1 MSSNLDRHSYDAAT
15 GVLVDSVV
23 TGRAAIAALQA
34 QEAEAL
40 AGAAKLASLRVAGE
54 PSAVARAR
62 EMEMRSLVAEFAT
75 AVRVS
80 ERSMQRQ
87 VNEAETLVGGFP
99 RTLAAWRE
107 GTIASGH
114 VEVIVDAGFHIDDQD
129 ARRAY
134 EVAVLARAERETPG
148 RLRPV
153 ARIVADRLHP
163 RSIDERHAG
172 ARLARAVVIND
183 LPDGMAELIATLPA
197 VLARGIHDRLS
208 EQARAVKAARS
219 RDDEPDA
226 ATGDPA
232 EPLRASAMPPGEHD
246 PEPVHDRSMDELRAD
261 ILCDL
266 LLTASPTIDD
276 PATALGAIRATVQ
289 VTVPVLTLAGRS
301 GAAATLAG
309 SGPIDPETARVL
321 AGGATGWD
329 RVMTHPVTSA
339 VLAVDRYRP
348 SEDLRRTLR
357 VRDEHCRFPGCRMPA
372 HRCDLDHSHDAA
384 LGGATCEANLA
395 HLCRRHHTL
404 KHATRWT
411 VRQLAGGV
419 LEWTSPGSRHYTDAP
434 EPVVR
439 FMPSGDPRP
448 F

>member
-1 MSSNLDRHSYDAAT
+1 M
-15 GVLVDSVV
+15 V

-87 VNEAETLVGGFP
+87 VNEAETLVDGFP

-114 VEVIVDAGFHIDDQD
+114 VKVIVDAGFHIDDQD

-163 RSIDERHAG
+163 RSVDERHEG
-172 ARLARAVVIND
+172 ARVARAVVIND

-226 ATGDPA
+226 ATGGPA

-246 PEPVHDRSMDELRAD
+246 PEPVDDRSMDELRAD

-266 LLTASPTIDD
+266 LLTGSPTIDD

-309 SGPIDPETARVL
+309 SGPIDAETARVL

-329 RVMTHPVTSA
+329 RVMTHPVTGA

-348 SEDLRRTLR
+348 SEDLRRALR

-372 HRCDLDHSHDAA
+372 HRCDLDHSHDAV
-384 LGGATCEANLA
+384 LGGATCEANLT

-419 LEWTSPGSRHYTDAP
+419 LEWTSPASRHYTDTP
-434 EPVVR
+434 VPVVR
-439 FMPSGDPRP
+439 FMPSGDPPP